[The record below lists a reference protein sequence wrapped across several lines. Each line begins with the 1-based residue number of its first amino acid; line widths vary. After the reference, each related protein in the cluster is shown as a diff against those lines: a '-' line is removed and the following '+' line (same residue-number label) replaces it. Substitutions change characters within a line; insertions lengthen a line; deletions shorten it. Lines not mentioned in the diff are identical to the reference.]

1 MNAILFAL
9 VLLPLLQSESNAPVG
24 NAEAG
29 KTTWTSLPPTTG
41 WCRNCHGDKGEG
53 GYGPDLAGRGLSFA
67 QFKRAVRTPWG
78 VMAAYTERQVSDQT
92 LADFYAFLMSLPKVA
107 EPAEWREPAPPPDA
121 PPGQILLITNGCGQ
135 CHQRE
140 LQYPRTV
147 LGGEAADVDYAYFA
161 KRIYEHAELYPGG
174 RMGNFTRRQLP
185 ESVLQEIFR
194 FITQDLG
201 LIPPI
206 AASLRP
212 GVPAGANTTYTLTVQ
227 NRGAKDKGLTAEEVT
242 ISLALSPGTAVV
254 GGTGAGYL
262 GVRHDPQ
269 TDSDVAVWQVPRI
282 APGEQQTYTLTLAG
296 TAAAPSE
303 IFKGS
308 VVRWAK
314 PEMRKGVPNLV
325 LRDSRIPGKEA
336 QVAVTF
342 PPPAQLPR

>member
-1 MNAILFAL
+1 MNTVLFAL

-24 NAEAG
+24 RPEVG
-29 KTTWTSLPPTTG
+29 KTTWNAPPAGAG
-41 WCRNCHGDKGEG
+41 WCRNCHGEKGEG

-140 LQYPRTV
+140 LLFPRTV
-147 LGGEAADVDYAYFA
+147 LGGKAADVDYEHFA
-161 KRIYEHAELYPGG
+161 KEIYGHSELYPGG
-174 RMGNFTRRQLP
+174 RMGNYSRRRLP
-185 ESVLQEIFR
+185 DSVLQEIFR

-201 LIPPI
+201 LVPPI
-206 AASLRP
+206 AASIRP
-212 GVPAGANTTYTLTVQ
+212 GVLAGTNTTYTLTVQ
-227 NRGAKDKGLTAEEVT
+227 NRGVKDKGLTAEEVT

-262 GVRHDPQ
+262 GVRRDPQ
-269 TDSDVAVWQVPRI
+269 TESDVAVWQVQRI
-282 APGEQQTYTLTLAG
+282 APGEQQTYTLSVAG

-303 IFKGS
+303 MFKGS

-314 PEMRKGVPNLV
+314 PEIRKGVPNLV
-325 LRDSRIPGKEA
+325 LRDARIPGKEA

-342 PPPAQLPR
+342 PTPAQP